1 MSEIYIYGEIV
12 DEAWGDTEVSG
23 KSFVDELK
31 NAQDPVTVRINS
43 EGGSVFAALAIA
55 NAIKL
60 RGNVT
65 AAIDGICASSATLV
79 ACAASK
85 VQMASN
91 ALMMFHPP
99 RAMLFGHYN
108 REDLLKFSTTL
119 EKVEQSINATYQGKV
134 ADFKLDGELWLT
146 ASEAKVMGFVDE
158 ITGATELEMFLRGF
172 KDKKTRA
179 PQMKTDPAADVA
191 EKILA
196 LIRDQL
202 QSGSQNVTGG
212 QVSASDIKKAQADMI
227 VKFANRLT

>member
-12 DEAWGDTEVSG
+12 DEAFGETEVSG

-31 NAQDPVTVRINS
+31 AASDPVTVRINS
-43 EGGSVFAALAIA
+43 PGGSVFAALAIA
-55 NAIKL
+55 NAIKA
-60 RGNVT
+60 RGSVT
-65 AAIDGICASSATLV
+65 VAIDGLCASAATLV

-99 RAMLFGHYN
+99 RTMLFGHYN
-108 REDLLKFSTTL
+108 REDLLRFSTTL
-119 EKVEQSINATYQGKV
+119 EKVEQSINATYQSKV
-134 ADFKLDGELWLT
+134 ADFKLEGELWLT
-146 ASEAKVMGFVDE
+146 ASEAKEMGFADE
-158 ITGATELEMFLRGF
+158 ITEATELEMFLRGL
-172 KDKKTRA
+172 KDKKTPA
-179 PQMKTDPAADVA
+179 PQMKADPAADVA

-212 QVSASDIKKAQADMI
+212 QVTDSDIKKAQADLI
-227 VKFANRLT
+227 VKFANGLT